1 MLTRCPV
8 SAFCIILLTQNGNE
22 ANPFCHGIQGIVGA
36 YQQAIQ
42 AYQLWGPTNFAPLI
56 NHVAGIAQGSLASAQ
71 NGQVYFVLLIIT
83 DGAITDRE
91 DTITAIV
98 AAANLPMSIIII
110 GVGNADFGTMEM
122 LDGDGD
128 ALKNSRGEKAVRDI
142 VQFVPFRLFHN
153 NDQALAKEVLAELPN
168 QVVEYQ
174 SKHGLR
180 PHARGASVA

>member
-1 MLTRCPV
+1 
-8 SAFCIILLTQNGNE
+8 
-22 ANPFCHGIQGIVGA
+22 
-36 YQQAIQ
+36 
-42 AYQLWGPTNFAPLI
+42 
-56 NHVAGIAQGSLASAQ
+56 
-71 NGQVYFVLLIIT
+71 
-83 DGAITDRE
+83 
-91 DTITAIV
+91 
-98 AAANLPMSIIII
+98 MSIIII
-110 GVGNADFGTMEM
+110 GAGSADFGEMEM